1 MDKHLIVLD
10 NQERVI
16 GGLCYI
22 PLENDIVL
30 LDGAAVTTPLKGR
43 GIGSAMI
50 EDFSA
55 RMAEMGTKVIKAHFL
70 HGSFYLKLNFKV
82 DKKWGA
88 LVKFLK

>member
-1 MDKHLIVLD
+1 MDKHMVVID
-10 NQERVI
+10 RHNRVI

-43 GIGSAMI
+43 SIGTAMI
-50 EDFSA
+50 DDFSA
-55 RMAEMGTKVIKAHFL
+55 RMAETGIKVIKAHFL

-82 DKKWGA
+82 DQKWGA
-88 LVKFLK
+88 LVKFL